1 MTDIKEYN
9 QKLIAEFRN
18 TRDLGDTPLGDR
30 PIVLLTTR
38 GAKSWQP
45 RTTPVMYIPDGER
58 LLVVASNAGAPSHPD
73 WYYNILAHPD
83 VIVEV
88 GLETYDA
95 AAIILLGTER
105 QKLWDMIVSQ
115 YPFFAEHQAQ
125 VEREIPVIALVKR
138 VVGPTA

>member
-1 MTDIKEYN
+1 MTDVKEYN
-9 QKLIAEFRN
+9 QKLIAEFR
-18 TRDLGDTPLGDR
+18 TARELGDTPLGGR

-45 RTTPVMYIPDGER
+45 RTTPVMYIADGER

-95 AAIILLGTER
+95 AAIITAGDER
-105 QKLWDMIVSQ
+105 DRLWEMIVSQ

-125 VEREIPVIALVKR
+125 VAREIPVIALVKR
-138 VVGPTA
+138 IVRTTA